1 MGTYTTRLGCQ
12 LSFNEE
18 KEADIIAIIQK
29 LNATHKTGQFISN
42 LIRIALECPE
52 IIDKGSEDY
61 ASGSLMKN
69 MDSWGISYDRKQFFQ
84 SITKDIASMKQRI
97 DDIYEIAFKTYTL
110 ALMGKHLGLEEKSDN
125 NLMASFLLERQL
137 KDIQTKLGVNIT
149 DSVYASNKALDVHNK
164 SQEVLEFIIDVYSG
178 IVAEI
183 VSKISVKEL
192 EIPVKQLEVPV
203 GQVAVSSVPIQA
215 QVIAQPQP
223 VVQPS
228 IQIDKPDK
236 VEEDIKDEIV
246 DFGAEAPI
254 EFGNNQEDLAALANF
269 FGE

>member
-12 LSFNEE
+12 LSFSEE

-61 ASGSLMKN
+61 APGSLMKN

-84 SITKDIASMKQRI
+84 SVTKDIASMKQKI
-97 DDIYEIAFKTYTL
+97 DDVYEMAFKTYTL
-110 ALMGKHLGLEEKSDN
+110 ALMGKHLGLEEKSNN
-125 NLMASFLLERQL
+125 NLMASFMLERQL
-137 KDIQTKLGVNIT
+137 KDIQTKLGINIT
-149 DSVYASNKALDVHNK
+149 DSVYASNKALDVHDK

-178 IVAEI
+178 IVTELAN
-183 VSKISVKEL
+183 KLSVKEL
-192 EIPVKQLEVPV
+192 EIPVKQLEIPV
-203 GQVAVSSVPIQA
+203 GQVAVSNVPIH
-215 QVIAQPQP
+215 QVAPIEKPQP
-223 VVQPS
+223 IVEQP
-228 IQIDKPDK
+228 IKQEEIT
-236 VEEDIKDEIV
+236 EEDKQQDAIV
-246 DFGAEAPI
+246 DFGMEQPI
-254 EFGNNQEDLAALANF
+254 EFGDSAEDLAALANF

>member
-12 LSFNEE
+12 LSFSEE

-52 IIDKGSEDY
+52 IIDKGSEEY
-61 ASGSLMKN
+61 APGSLMRS
-69 MDSWGISYDRKQFFQ
+69 MDSCGISYDRKQFFQ
-84 SITKDIASMKQRI
+84 SITKDIDSMKQKI
-97 DDIYEIAFKTYTL
+97 DSIYEIAFKTYTL
-110 ALMGKHLGLEEKSDN
+110 ALMGKHLGLEEKSNN
-125 NLMASFLLERQL
+125 NLMASFMLERQL
-137 KDIQTKLGVNIT
+137 KDIQTKLGVNII

-183 VSKISVKEL
+183 ASKISIKEL
-192 EIPVKQLEVPV
+192 EIPVKQLEIPV
-203 GQVAVSSVPIQA
+203 GQVAISSIPTQP
-215 QVIAQPQP
+215 QVVAQPQP
-223 VVQPS
+223 IAQPS
-228 IQIDKPDK
+228 VQVAEPEKI
-236 VEEDIKDEIV
+236 EEDIKDEIV
-246 DFGAEAPI
+246 DFGEEKPI
-254 EFGNNQEDLAALANF
+254 EFGDNQEDLAALANF